1 VAVEYPFLEAR
12 VSLTFGNCIVHSPFI
27 VAIRAT
33 TPTDSEVLEVLR
45 LSHYRA
51 SELRDR
57 SFRKQVF
64 ITNAGEWTL
73 VADDWH
79 YTIWHADNVW
89 DAAGDRGV
97 TRACGRWGSVF
108 AFWVGDSDESY
119 GFDLFADGQH
129 QRSLL
134 VESPS
139 YTDRKVRRDEGM
151 PLPGET
157 AELCEKDAMT
167 IVWTIAQTLGIS
179 VDPQTTVFRRYALI
193 E

>member
-1 VAVEYPFLEAR
+1 MAVEYPFLE
-12 VSLTFGNCIVHSPFI
+12 VLESPTFGNCIVHSPFI
-27 VAIRAT
+27 VAIRST
-33 TPTDSEVLEVLR
+33 TPTDSEVLEVLG

-51 SELRDR
+51 SALRDR
-57 SFRKQVF
+57 TSSKEVF

-73 VADDWH
+73 VADDWA
-79 YTIWHADNVW
+79 YTIWHADKVW
-89 DAAGDRGV
+89 DAAGDRGL

-129 QRSLL
+129 RRSLL
-134 VESPS
+134 VGSPS
-139 YTDRKVRRDEGM
+139 YTNRKVRRDEGM

-157 AELCEKDAMT
+157 AELYEKDAMI
-167 IVWTIAQTLGIS
+167 IVWAIAQMLGIL
-179 VDPQTTVFRRYALI
+179 VDPQTNVFRRYVPI